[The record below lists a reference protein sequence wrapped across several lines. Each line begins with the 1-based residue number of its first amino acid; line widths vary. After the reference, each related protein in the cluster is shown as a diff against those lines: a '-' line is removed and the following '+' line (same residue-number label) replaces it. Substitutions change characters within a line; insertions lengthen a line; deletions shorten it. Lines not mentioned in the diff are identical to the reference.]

1 MMASTCPGG
10 IITYMGS
17 SLAAKSWGTIIVS
30 SKYAAVVIII
40 MVALILTGL
49 GLTSVQAETDVVTDI
64 EYSPDPAV
72 TNETFEVSARLTNET
87 DVESVVLTICTDAIC
102 FTPIPM
108 ERDADGVW
116 RGSSDNII
124 DLVDHKLNITVHYTD
139 SSKVWTDDI
148 PFDVTEKTNGDNGD
162 DDDNG
167 IIPAMGAVAVLAVLT
182 SLAMTRR
189 NKKGK

>member
-1 MMASTCPGG
+1 MIASTHSGG

-17 SLAAKSWGTIIVS
+17 SLAAKSWGTKIVS
-30 SKYAAVVIII
+30 SKYAAVVIIT
-40 MVALILTGL
+40 MVAILLTGF
-49 GLTSVQAETDVVTDI
+49 GFTSVQAETDVVTDI

-72 TNETFEVSARLTNET
+72 TNETFEVSIRLTNET
-87 DVESVVLTICTDAIC
+87 DVDSVVLTICTDILC

-108 ERDADGVW
+108 EKGTDGIW
-116 RGSSDNII
+116 RASSDNIEDVI
-124 DLVDHKLNITVHYTD
+124 DHKFNITVHYAD

-148 PFDVTEKTNGDNGD
+148 HFDVTEKTNGKKN